1 MSNHACVIFDLD
13 GTLADTKQGIV
24 RGFQY
29 AAKEMGFAYLPQY
42 ENSIIGPSL
51 IDSFRH
57 LYGLP
62 EEEAREAVRHYRAY
76 YYKQCMFEYSL
87 YEGIENLIKTLRKE
101 GRTLAVATTKYQK
114 YALLMLENS
123 RLIAYFDCV
132 AGSMEDGS
140 RAGKK
145 ELLEVVMEQT
155 AYSAQQCIMI
165 GDKHYDGEG
174 AACYKMDFIWAKYGY
189 GKEEEMREIPITFV
203 AENVK
208 ELYQYF
214 ALCT

>member
-62 EEEAREAVRHYRAY
+62 EKEARRPY
-76 YYKQCMFEYSL
+76 
-87 YEGIENLIKTLRKE
+87 GIIEHIIISKACLN
-101 GRTLAVATTKYQK
+101 
-114 YALLMLENS
+114 
-123 RLIAYFDCV
+123 
-132 AGSMEDGS
+132 
-140 RAGKK
+140 
-145 ELLEVVMEQT
+145 T
-155 AYSAQQCIMI
+155 AS
-165 GDKHYDGEG
+165 
-174 AACYKMDFIWAKYGY
+174 
-189 GKEEEMREIPITFV
+189 IT
-203 AENVK
+203 ESK
-208 ELYQYF
+208 I
-214 ALCT
+214 